1 MSCWVRRVKPV
12 IAPIGQH
19 LSGAPFPF
27 LLMMSNG
34 RLGHAARSCTCLV
47 ACAVITMRAAL
58 AEQAAL
64 TAAAS
69 RSLAAAEARLEEQD
83 AL

>member
-1 MSCWVRRVKPV
+1 MMRHGPSAAQGARRQLQALRGK
-12 IAPIGQH
+12 ASG
-19 LSGAPFPF
+19 GAPGAP
-27 LLMMSNG
+27 LPAPAPAGVSPVVP
-34 RLGHAARSCTCLV
+34 AAQLR
-47 ACAVITMRAAL
+47 AVRAAL